1 MLQEEFDR
9 GLECALFACFDL
21 LIGEISTDCK
31 AVLAALKV
39 LPPVPRC
46 ELSPT
51 ENPICLRLRL
61 KGELF
66 VKELIRRGAL
76 EIDAYFWLGGMNL
89 LYTMRKTV
97 APQGLQG
104 SSEAT
109 GAQQRSTE

>member
-21 LIGEISTDCK
+21 LIGEIPTDCK

-51 ENPICLRLRL
+51 EDLIRLRLRL

-66 VKELIRRGAL
+66 VNRTRVDQKRSFGNRRIFL
-76 EIDAYFWLGGMNL
+76 VGGNES
-89 LYTMRKTV
+89 V
-97 APQGLQG
+97 I
-104 SSEAT
+104 
-109 GAQQRSTE
+109 